1 MIAIKPAKLKDFAS
15 LMQLE
20 VHQEQKENHLPFEEV
35 YHNRSKY
42 EVILALYSERQP
54 IGYLV
59 LDKAFSHYATF
70 ARRNELG
77 LKYIVLDKH
86 HQRQGFGREAM
97 QKLFV
102 YAYAVNGDSDSLCVT
117 LPAKDEASRTF
128 FSRIG
133 FSDTDSFFYGESGK
147 ERIMRHRL

>member
-20 VHQEQKENHLPFEEV
+20 VLAEQKAAHLPFEQA

-42 EVILALYSERQP
+42 ELILALYAEQHP

-59 LDKAFSHYATF
+59 LDKAFSHSATF
-70 ARRNELG
+70 ARRHELA
-77 LKYIVLDKH
+77 LKYLVLDKRY
-86 HQRQGFGREAM
+86 QRQGWGRKAM

-102 YAYAVNGDSDSLCVT
+102 YANAIDANSDSLCVT
-117 LPAKDEASRTF
+117 LPAADEASQKF
-128 FSRIG
+128 FAAVG
-133 FSDTDSFFYGESGK
+133 FSEEAKLFYGKNGK